1 MRHRCGGG
9 VVGCSGNNAA
19 PSGPAELGPTE
30 PAEPMDRAP
39 DEKTPADEDFDEAYR
54 KAEGAL
60 NNAVEAV
67 EMAKALADAAA
78 TAEEREKAREALSDA
93 QGDLAAALKVAR
105 ELPVPT
111 GDELRRD
118 QAAGLVSRAEAA
130 QASTQWSAGE
140 SRVRLPVPAA
150 LPEIRAVRRI
160 RTNPDDDNA
169 DHPDLLRATSFLAV
183 PYEPG
188 KFLIS
193 EGEASSGDLLFMR
206 GYGTDQ
212 IKDPS
217 GQLDLNFSY
226 SGGFSST
233 DAGFVGGIRITPTGL
248 VMQIGGRGGEGM
260 DMRRR
265 VGIAPPSGTGPSTPD
280 YSDDPPAVDPHG
292 WDLTLTFGEP
302 TSSPEGNGERY
313 WAARLMPDSS
323 QTADGADAD
332 TRAKFLVD
340 GRPYQIGM
348 YKLWLSNHSGVELGL
363 EPAEGGSR
371 PGETYPEDDE
381 NSYLKY
387 AAYGMLIFESSDRFS
402 RSTGQ
407 TGAGWREIRDRVN
420 SFHLGYDAFEDK
432 SGKRTTDIGEAVSKA
447 KFTGLTIALELDGI
461 ARGFIAESTTA
472 IDMRAARRL
481 RGDIEL
487 TATISGTASD
497 NNIEGRIKNLEV
509 WDSRGY
515 WKDYATITGEI
526 KFGSAS
532 IGADG
537 GYWGFIAGI
546 TGAVGVF
553 SGGLYHGSFYGP
565 DSGLETAGVWYL
577 SGSQSG
583 VHKGF
588 MGSFGAKHAPPSE

>member
-1 MRHRCGGG
+1 MRHRSGGG
-9 VVGCSGNNAA
+9 VAGCSGNNAA
-19 PSGPAELGPTE
+19 PSGPVDLGSAE
-30 PAEPMDRAP
+30 PAEPPDSAP
-39 DEKTPADEDFDEAYR
+39 DDMTPVPDAFEEAYR
-54 KAEGAL
+54 DAEDAL
-60 NNAVEAV
+60 NKAVEAV

-78 TAEEREKAREALSDA
+78 TVEEREKAREALSDA
-93 QGDLAAALKVAR
+93 QGDLAAALKAAR
-105 ELPVPT
+105 ELSVPT

-118 QAAGLVSRAEAA
+118 RAAGLVSRAETA
-130 QASTQWSAGE
+130 QASIQWSARR
-140 SRVRLPVPAA
+140 SLARLPVSAA
-150 LPEIRAVRRI
+150 LPEVRAVRRI
-160 RTNPDDDNA
+160 RTNAAGDA
-169 DHPDLLRATSFLAV
+169 DHPDLLRTNSFPTV

-188 KFLIS
+188 KILIS
-193 EGEASSGDLLFMR
+193 EGDASSGDLLFMR
-206 GYGTDQ
+206 GYGTDL

-217 GQLDLNFSY
+217 GQLDLNLSY

-265 VGIAPPSGTGPSTPD
+265 VGIAPPSGIGPSTPD

-302 TSSPEGNGERY
+302 KSSPEGNGERY

-332 TRAKFLVD
+332 TRAKLLVD
-340 GRPYQIGM
+340 GRPYQIGN
-348 YKLWLSNHSGVELGL
+348 YKLWLSNHAGVETNL
-363 EPAEGGSR
+363 EPAEGVQ
-371 PGETYPEDDE
+371 TYPEDDE

-407 TGAGWREIRDRVN
+407 TGTGWREIRDRVN

-432 SGKRTTDIGEAVSKA
+432 SGKRTTDTSEAVSKA

-461 ARGFIAESTTA
+461 ARGFTESTTA

-487 TATISGTASD
+487 TATISRTASD
-497 NNIEGRIKNLEV
+497 NNIEGRVENLEV

-537 GYWGFIAGI
+537 GYRGAIEGI
-546 TGAVGVF
+546 TGAVGTF
-553 SGGLYHGSFYGP
+553 SGGQYHGSFYGP

-577 SGSQSG
+577 SGSESG